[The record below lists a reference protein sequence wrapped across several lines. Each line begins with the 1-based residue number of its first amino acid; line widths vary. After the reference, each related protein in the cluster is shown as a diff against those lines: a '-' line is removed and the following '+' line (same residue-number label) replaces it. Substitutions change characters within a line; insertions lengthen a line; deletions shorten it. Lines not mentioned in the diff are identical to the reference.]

1 MAKTRVVDEVA
12 DDEFDDDFEDAE
24 TATADRSSPRLAS
37 IRDRGATYLRDLAD
51 GIRRRDRSPVGL
63 AFGVLGVALVVWG
76 FVAADIKPARV
87 VVIGLQS
94 GAVYS
99 LVALGIALV
108 YKATRVLNFAQG
120 ELGTAPA
127 FVAYAL
133 MVGFNW
139 SDTGPKPDGSRLWWV
154 TLVAIAFG
162 AGFAILINL
171 LVVQRL
177 AKASPVTALVA
188 TAGVSLL
195 FISTEV
201 VMFEAKLREFPRY
214 VEGSAFTVSGVSVT
228 WHTVIVLMVLAIA
241 ATLLAIFFK
250 TPAGVALL
258 AMAQE
263 PFAAELSGVS
273 VRAMSVL
280 AWGTAGA
287 LAGVAGLL
295 GAGVFGQVRPGQMT
309 TVYLIFAFAG
319 AVVGGLN
326 SMPGAVIGSLILGLA
341 TVYANELVLGMQWD
355 IPGPPQIA
363 MLLLLLL
370 VLTLRPRGLLG
381 KEA

>member
-1 MAKTRVVDEVA
+1 VAKAPAVEESI
-12 DDEFDDDFEDAE
+12 DDEFDDEQPERD
-24 TATADRSSPRLAS
+24 SSGAAS
-37 IRDRGATYLRDLAD
+37 RVGAVGSVVRDRFSDFWD
-51 GIRRRDRSPVGL
+51 GIRSGDRSQVGAIFGGL
-63 AFGVLGVALVVWG
+63 GVLLLVWG
-76 FVAADIKPARV
+76 FIAADIKPARV

-108 YKATRVLNFAQG
+108 YKATRVLNFGQG

-133 MVGFNW
+133 LVGFNW
-139 SDTGPKPDGSRLWWV
+139 SDTGPNPDSGKLWWA

-162 AGFAILINL
+162 AGFAVLVNVA
-171 LVVQRL
+171 VVQRL

-195 FISTEV
+195 FISAEV
-201 VMFEAKLREFPRY
+201 VMFEAKVRPFPRY
-214 VEGSAFTVSGVSVT
+214 IEGDAFTVSGVRVT
-228 WHTVIVLMVLAIA
+228 WHTVIVLLVLGA
-241 ATLLAIFFK
+241 AASALAIFFR

-287 LAGVAGLL
+287 LAAVAGLL
-295 GAGVFGQVRPGQMT
+295 GAGVFGQVRPGLMT
-309 TVYLIFAFAG
+309 TQYLIYAFAG

-326 SMPGAVIGSLILGLA
+326 SMPGAVVGSLILGLA
-341 TVYANELVLGMQWD
+341 TVYANELVLGMGWD

-370 VLTLRPRGLLG
+370 VLMLRPRGLLG